1 MPLYLFIYILLL
13 KFLPKYINS
22 IDTYW
27 IMDGVLFLIITIY
40 IFKKEDKNIVNFLS
54 CTGLFVVFIFQIASR
69 FFYMCGVDSNYMS
82 KLLIVLLCFI
92 CYILVSKNR
101 YKWRKEKSNNY
112 NRNKVQA
119 IYSKPN
125 DFISLFGAA
134 ISLSPKCCVRYTY
147 NDKTI
152 RFKKGVK
159 TPIICDTIIQPT
171 EIICDTNIKKGIFFK
186 RYESYLLQ
194 DMSVFFF

>member
-1 MPLYLFIYILLL
+1 MRYIPEYFDSDNL
-13 KFLPKYINS
+13 
-22 IDTYW
+22 YW
-27 IMDGVLFLIITIY
+27 IMDVFVRFFVLGFIFKNSKKTILNLFLT
-40 IFKKEDKNIVNFLS
+40 LS
-54 CTGLFVVFIFQIASR
+54 CSLIFVYEFTECIFYFLNKEHLGEINLVVLCSL
-69 FFYMCGVDSNYMS
+69 S
-82 KLLIVLLCFI
+82 LISWCLIF
-92 CYILVSKNR
+92 KNR

-159 TPIICDTIIQPT
+159 TPILCETIIQKT
-171 EIICDTNIKKGIFFK
+171 DVICDTNINKDIFFK
-186 RYESYLLQ
+186 RHEEIKYRNYNLFTFNCRNL
-194 DMSVFFF
+194 F